1 MKKNASEKSS
11 RQSIDQFCISTI
23 FSSKLK
29 GLLMFFYM
37 NPVEKDYNFFFDM
50 KRHEEYFVSKIYKD
64 FL

>member
-1 MKKNASEKSS
+1 
-11 RQSIDQFCISTI
+11 
-23 FSSKLK
+23 
-29 GLLMFFYM
+29 MFFYM